1 MSEPLPRPTVE
12 QSVSALR
19 GNPYFNVICGE
30 LVAEREDKIGDLA
43 RYENETELRKLAAD
57 ITAITNF
64 LDRFGVPV
72 GEPPP
77 LS

>member
-1 MSEPLPRPTVE
+1 MSEPLPRPTVD

-77 LS
+77 IS